1 MEDQSHIFLNVVLG
15 VCLVLFFASTLY
27 VFSKK
32 FNKIPYTVLLLVFG
46 LILSLFEIEIL
57 NSIKLTP
64 GAVMYIYLPILLF
77 ESAFNFDF
85 AEFKKIIAPA
95 TLLATFGLLLSG
107 VIIALPLH
115 FIFNIDLT
123 AALLFG
129 FVISSTDP
137 IAVLTIFKNLG
148 VPKKL
153 QLLVDAESF
162 LNDATSVIAFK
173 ILSSVILAA
182 TATFSIFDSAVSF
195 VQLALGGVI
204 IGTIFGYIFSWLIAP
219 IKNVAAV
226 EIVLTL
232 IVAHLSFI
240 VAEDLFGASG
250 IISVL
255 FTGLVL
261 GNYGRRKISPQVTK
275 SMHDTW
281 ELVTFITISLV
292 FTLIGYEIN
301 LLRLINSWQF
311 VAVFLAVMLI
321 ARSLSVYLIG
331 GIYNLFA
338 DMSSKIPVSWLHI
351 TNWGGL
357 RGALPMIVI
366 LSLPTDYEYRSLF
379 LELTLAGILFT
390 LLVNSLT
397 IESIIKFFKIN
408 ALDLHNKLE
417 ICLAQSKM
425 LSDVYDKIKEFG
437 KIGLIEDKH
446 IQNFDKKIK
455 EKIHSISND
464 MQNLL
469 ANSFQDDNERDQ
481 KLYVVLQKYC
491 LNVEKAVYT
500 EMFENQKITEVV
512 YNTLIGSINRQ
523 ISKLDHGENLVDKVR
538 KKDEFLASI
547 GSNNLE
553 LSFWDR
559 FLFVLGFL
567 KGYEKM
573 KQMCIYAYHKARIL
587 GDIYV
592 LEELNGIKEMNIY
605 PVSVINRVIEFYLF
619 LLERNTDT
627 IKKFEK
633 NNPSCAAD
641 VDNLILE
648 HETERVLEHDLE
660 EYKEKQILSSRAVSN
675 IKV

>member
-1 MEDQSHIFLNVVLG
+1 MEEQNHLFLNVVLG

-32 FNKIPYTVLLLVFG
+32 FDKIPYTVLLLIFG

-57 NSIKLTP
+57 DTIKLTP

-85 AEFKKIIAPA
+85 TEFKKIIAPA

-107 VIIALPLH
+107 IVIALPLQ
-115 FIFNIDLT
+115 FIFNIDIT

-173 ILSSVILAA
+173 ILSSVILATSA
-182 TATFSIFDSAVSF
+182 SFSEFDSAISF
-195 VQLALGGVI
+195 VQLAIGGVM
-204 IGTIFGYIFSWLIAP
+204 IGTIFGYVFSWLIAP

-240 VAEDLFGASG
+240 VAEDIFGASG

-255 FTGLVL
+255 LTGLVL

-281 ELVTFITISLV
+281 NLVTFITISLV
-292 FTLIGYEIN
+292 FTLIGYEID
-301 LLRLINSWQF
+301 LIKLISDWQF
-311 VAVFLAVMLI
+311 VGIFIIIMLI
-321 ARSLSVYLIG
+321 ARSLSVYIVG
-331 GIYNLFA
+331 GIYNIFVQIN
-338 DMSSKIPVSWLHI
+338 SKIPFSWLHI
-351 TNWGGL
+351 ANWGGL
-357 RGALPMIVI
+357 RGALPLIVI
-366 LSLPTDYEYRSLF
+366 LSLPVDYEYRSLF
-379 LELTLAGILFT
+379 LELTLAAILFT
-390 LLVNSLT
+390 LLINSLT
-397 IESIIKFFKIN
+397 IESFIRYFKIN
-408 ALDLHNKLE
+408 ALDIHNKLE

-425 LSDVYDKIKEFG
+425 LSDVYEKIKEFG
-437 KIGLIEDKH
+437 KIGLVEDKH

-455 EKIHSISND
+455 ERIQSISHD

-469 ANSFQDDNERDQ
+469 TEAFQDNDEREQ
-481 KLYVVLQKYC
+481 KLYAVLQRYC

-500 EMFENQKITEVV
+500 EMFENQKINEVV
-512 YNTLIGSINRQ
+512 HNTLIGSINRQ
-523 ISKLDHGENLVDKVR
+523 INKLDYGENIVEKVR

-559 FLFVLGFL
+559 FLFVMGFL

-592 LEELNGIKEMNIY
+592 LEELNRIKDMHIY
-605 PVSVINRVIEFYLF
+605 PVEVVNRVIEFYLF
-619 LLERNTDT
+619 LLERNTET

-633 NNPSCAAD
+633 NNPACAAD

-648 HETERVLEHDLE
+648 HETERILEHDLE
-660 EYKEKQILSSRAVSN
+660 EYKEKQIISSRAISN